1 MGTPTGTSGTADTI
15 AQLRSRMARMH
26 DDVPQQAL
34 ETHPALA
41 GLVQLRAGSSYAV
54 DSASLA
60 LALMAGPSATGSWC
74 AVVGVGDFGAEA
86 ARALGVDLDRTVLVP
101 EPGDQ
106 WVEVTA
112 ALVDVV
118 TLVVVRPPGRV
129 AEQVAGKLAARLR
142 KRSAAL
148 VAQEATPGD
157 WPRCEVRLTTREPA
171 WSGVGRGDGHL
182 RSRRL
187 LVEAQ
192 RGTAPPRRGALWF
205 PDERG
210 RVSGPADGGRASRAT
225 EERSRDRR
233 VETRPIASVEGV
245 A

>member
-1 MGTPTGTSGTADTI
+1 MGTPTSTASTADTAADTI

-26 DDVPQQAL
+26 DGVPGRAL

-86 ARALGVDLDRTVLVP
+86 ASALGIDLDRTVLVP

-106 WVEVTA
+106 WIEVTA

-129 AEQVAGKLAARLR
+129 PEQVAGKLAARLR
-142 KRSAAL
+142 KRSVAL

-171 WSGVGRGDGHL
+171 WTGVGRGDGHL

-205 PDERG
+205 PAEDQTYCRAEPAVAPA
-210 RVSGPADGGRASRAT
+210 RVVEEAS
-225 EERSRDRR
+225 
-233 VETRPIASVEGV
+233 
-245 A
+245 